1 MFCSYCARTFN
12 VKLCPRLHVNP
23 RNAQVCS
30 QCGSRDLS
38 TPQPK
43 VPFWVPILE
52 VVLKMI
58 PGAVLAVVSVLVMA
72 LFALALL
79 SRPAL
84 LVPLVFVLCGLGFL
98 WWTWSRIPSSF
109 RHFIYELLK
118 RRREGQQGRH

>member
-1 MFCSYCARTFN
+1 
-12 VKLCPRLHVNP
+12 
-23 RNAQVCS
+23 
-30 QCGSRDLS
+30 
-38 TPQPK
+38 
-43 VPFWVPILE
+43 VPILE